1 MFANLIPLVAL
12 LFGIILGMGMCLFI
26 VRWAFEYERKLI
38 IEFMDRDEA
47 KGAIQSI
54 LVPKEKK
61 RGPTRKVR
69 GRLPHSRLE
78 EKREKGPSAQSG

>member
-47 KGAIQSI
+47 KDAIQNI

-61 RGPTRKVR
+61 EDINTQDVIA
-69 GRLPHSRLE
+69 LYAN
-78 EKREKGPSAQSG
+78 KGVAE

>member
-47 KGAIQSI
+47 KDAIQNL

-61 RGPTRKVR
+61 EDINTQDVIALYAG
-69 GRLPHSRLE
+69 
-78 EKREKGPSAQSG
+78 KGVAE

>member
-1 MFANLIPLVAL
+1 MFTNLIPLVAL

-26 VRWAFEYERKLI
+26 VKWAFEYERKLI

-47 KGAIQSI
+47 KDAIQNL

-61 RGPTRKVR
+61 EDINTQDVIALYAG
-69 GRLPHSRLE
+69 
-78 EKREKGPSAQSG
+78 KGVAE

>member
-1 MFANLIPLVAL
+1 MFTNLIPLVAL

-26 VRWAFEYERKLI
+26 VKWAFEYERKLI

-47 KGAIQSI
+47 KDAIQSI

-61 RGPTRKVR
+61 EDINTQDVIALYAG
-69 GRLPHSRLE
+69 
-78 EKREKGPSAQSG
+78 KGVAE

>member
-47 KGAIQSI
+47 KGAIQTI
-54 LVPKEKK
+54 LVPKEK
-61 RGPTRKVR
+61 
-69 GRLPHSRLE
+69 
-78 EKREKGPSAQSG
+78 REDINAQDVIALYANKGVAE

>member
-47 KGAIQSI
+47 KDAIQNI

-61 RGPTRKVR
+61 EDINTQDVIALYAG
-69 GRLPHSRLE
+69 
-78 EKREKGPSAQSG
+78 KGVTE

>member
-1 MFANLIPLVAL
+1 MFTNLIPLIAL

-47 KGAIQSI
+47 KGAIQNI

-61 RGPTRKVR
+61 EDINTQDVIA
-69 GRLPHSRLE
+69 LYAN
-78 EKREKGPSAQSG
+78 KGVAE